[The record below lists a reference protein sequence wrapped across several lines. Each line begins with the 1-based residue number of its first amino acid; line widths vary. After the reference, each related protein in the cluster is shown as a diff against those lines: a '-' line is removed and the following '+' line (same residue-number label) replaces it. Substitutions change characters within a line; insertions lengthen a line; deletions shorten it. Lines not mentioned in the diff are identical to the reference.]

1 MKLASY
7 ISTEAL
13 LRINPTPT
21 HKINKEEDIQNKDI
35 VKIKLYCAPDKTSP
49 ETYEFNMGY
58 FGYGSSE

>member
-13 LRINPTPT
+13 PRINPTPIQN
-21 HKINKEEDIQNKDI
+21 INKEEDIQDKNI
-35 VKIKLYCAPDKTSP
+35 VKIKLYCAPDNTAP